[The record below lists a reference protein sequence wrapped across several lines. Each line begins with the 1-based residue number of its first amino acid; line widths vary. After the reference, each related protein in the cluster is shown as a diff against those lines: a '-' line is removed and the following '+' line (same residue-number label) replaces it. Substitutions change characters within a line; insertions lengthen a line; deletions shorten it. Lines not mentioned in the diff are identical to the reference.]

1 MFQETDHP
9 ATLQQVLDRE
19 IECMQTVL
27 SFSRKS
33 LDQMETLSIKVLT
46 ESSVWSKSR
55 SRSPFMHMVR
65 ILHREHTRG
74 HPP

>member
-1 MFQETDHP
+1 M
-9 ATLQQVLDRE
+9 DRD
-19 IECMQTVL
+19 TY
-27 SFSRKS
+27 SFSRG
-33 LDQMETLSIKVLT
+33 SIKVLT